1 MPTPSVDKSGKGILI
16 DAINRG
22 IAQVD
27 PTLVLTANDIE
38 LGAVEVSSNE
48 ERESQVTFAAK
59 AGTDF
64 EGEATV
70 FFDRRDLTEL
80 FASAGIDVVQVP
92 EGPTTTAEV
101 VAALNLRYGA
111 GFTADDIVMNT
122 DAVIEGNEVT
132 LSAEPTSHG
141 FKGEVLVLIEAGE
154 PVEEELPV
162 YIVAPVVVS
171 GDIGVKGQK
180 EDGTMLNGT
189 GNPVG
194 EMTVASNGEIE
205 LAVGA
210 RIRQSGDL
218 PVAQAGHY
226 DIEIQEGQDWN
237 WPFSI
242 SLLEEARPITDLYS
256 VVMSVQSMQTESIL
270 DFTLTRDEGGVYHF
284 VNVDAGLDISDSA
297 STPSGDT
304 VQNIQRVTFYKA
316 QLGDMTTTEG
326 GAPIGDFMITLTA
339 TRNVGE
345 VEPVVAQITVSVTLA
360 VEEEA
365 PV

>member
-80 FASAGIDVVQVP
+80 FASAGIEVVQVP

-205 LAVGA
+205 LALGA
-210 RIRQSGDL
+210 RVWKSGDL
-218 PVAQAGHY
+218 PVAQDGHY
-226 DIEIQEGQDWN
+226 DIVIDDVGGDWN

-242 SLLEEARPITDLYS
+242 SLLQEERPVTDLYAVVLTAQS
-256 VVMSVQSMQTESIL
+256 VETGVSVP
-270 DFTLTRDEGGVYHF
+270 FTLSRDAEGVYHF
-284 VNVDAGLDISDSA
+284 INEEFTLDISDSVQ
-297 STPSGDT
+297 SLSGD
-304 VQNIQRVTFYKA
+304 VLQNIQRMTFYKA
-316 QLGDMTTTEG
+316 QLGAMTTNTFG
-326 GAPIGDFMITLTA
+326 SPIGDFIINMTA
-339 TRNVGE
+339 TRLVGE
-345 VEPVVAQITVSVTLA
+345 VPAVVCEISANVTVP
-360 VEEEA
+360 A
-365 PV
+365 PQ